1 MSVLFIFLSL
11 CLLILLLKDKFLFI
25 CVCLQYNYLI
35 TNFLLSQYVNERIL
49 MDKQKNIIDVNT
61 SENMHLS
68 FVLDEQIYAINV
80 KYVLEITTL
89 PLISEP
95 QKMPEYIIGILNYN
109 ELFVNVLDI
118 RKIFSLPQKKYEL
131 TNKVLVIKG
140 EESLFAIIVDEV
152 SDFFTTNPTQH
163 QRVMGEN
170 FGDIIK
176 NFYRLD
182 DKVLNLISIPSLE
195 EFVKKVDFKEN
206 KTDYKSLFPSDEES
220 VIVLNRRKNEI
231 AAIPQMNLDVSIYG
245 KDQYIIFK
253 LGEHNYC
260 LYSLYIKELVSP
272 KNFTITQI
280 PYASDF
286 VKGIINLK
294 GDFYTV
300 INLKQFIGIDNEI
313 HNKNTNIN
321 NDCKMIIID
330 SADLKLALWVDNVVD
345 IINISEDNIEIKNN
359 PELSKLYIKAEVL
372 IDGKVYNILNIEKLI
387 SDEKLYINS

>member
-1 MSVLFIFLSL
+1 
-11 CLLILLLKDKFLFI
+11 
-25 CVCLQYNYLI
+25 
-35 TNFLLSQYVNERIL
+35 

-345 IINISEDNIEIKNN
+345 IINISEDNIELKNN

>member
-1 MSVLFIFLSL
+1 
-11 CLLILLLKDKFLFI
+11 
-25 CVCLQYNYLI
+25 
-35 TNFLLSQYVNERIL
+35 

-253 LGEHNYC
+253 LG
-260 LYSLYIKELVSP
+260 
-272 KNFTITQI
+272 
-280 PYASDF
+280 
-286 VKGIINLK
+286 
-294 GDFYTV
+294 
-300 INLKQFIGIDNEI
+300 
-313 HNKNTNIN
+313 
-321 NDCKMIIID
+321 
-330 SADLKLALWVDNVVD
+330 
-345 IINISEDNIEIKNN
+345 
-359 PELSKLYIKAEVL
+359 
-372 IDGKVYNILNIEKLI
+372 
-387 SDEKLYINS
+387 

>member
-1 MSVLFIFLSL
+1 
-11 CLLILLLKDKFLFI
+11 
-25 CVCLQYNYLI
+25 
-35 TNFLLSQYVNERIL
+35 
-49 MDKQKNIIDVNT
+49 
-61 SENMHLS
+61 
-68 FVLDEQIYAINV
+68 
-80 KYVLEITTL
+80 
-89 PLISEP
+89 
-95 QKMPEYIIGILNYN
+95 
-109 ELFVNVLDI
+109 
-118 RKIFSLPQKKYEL
+118 
-131 TNKVLVIKG
+131 
-140 EESLFAIIVDEV
+140 
-152 SDFFTTNPTQH
+152 
-163 QRVMGEN
+163 
-170 FGDIIK
+170 
-176 NFYRLD
+176 
-182 DKVLNLISIPSLE
+182 
-195 EFVKKVDFKEN
+195 
-206 KTDYKSLFPSDEES
+206 
-220 VIVLNRRKNEI
+220 
-231 AAIPQMNLDVSIYG
+231 MNLDVSIYG